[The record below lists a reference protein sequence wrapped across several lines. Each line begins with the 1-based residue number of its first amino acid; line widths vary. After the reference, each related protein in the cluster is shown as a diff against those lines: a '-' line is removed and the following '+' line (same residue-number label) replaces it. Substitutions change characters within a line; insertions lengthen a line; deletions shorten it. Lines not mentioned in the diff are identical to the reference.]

1 MTDSLP
7 YSLYSSILKNGSSV
21 AFSIEGKRYTYGQLA
36 RRVAYI
42 QSVFREKE
50 ECLNEVGIIANQDF
64 DTYATLVACLL
75 SGITYIPIEPG
86 HPDERNSHI
95 ISISGVKTIFCSGLT
110 GLNDTFYESH
120 KQKFIILEPGE
131 KKSSDLKLIQTEN
144 PAYVLFTSG
153 STGVPKGVPI
163 SFRNLHAFAGN
174 VSGMT
179 LEITP
184 ESKFMQV
191 FDLTFDLSVFSF
203 LVPLLHGSSVYLLPK
218 TPLKYTLAVQIL
230 EDEAITH
237 VLTVPSFVNYLRPY
251 FSEIHLP
258 QLRHWLFCG
267 EALKSD
273 LVTAWQP
280 CIPKA
285 VIYNVYGPTE
295 ATIFCTSHICNTS
308 GIKEQNGIVCIGK
321 PFSGTRFE
329 LAADD
334 CSIQAESQ
342 SGELYIAGNQLTSG
356 YLNNEEKNKL
366 AFTTLDGIQYYHSG
380 DICRKDEVGDFFFTG
395 RNDSQVKVQGYR
407 VELGEIEYYAGLF
420 PGIDEVVV
428 LAEQQGEQHI
438 LKLVYTSRQNP
449 EEKEFR
455 LFLLS
460 RLPGYMV
467 PSIIRRIEKTP
478 YNLNGKVDKIA
489 LRQLFN
495 RN

>member
-1 MTDSLP
+1 M
-7 YSLYSSILKNGSSV
+7 NGSSV
-21 AFSIEGKRYTYGQLA
+21 AFSIEGKRNTYDQLA

-50 ECLNEVGIIANQDF
+50 EGLNEVGIIANQDF

-86 HPDERNSHI
+86 HPDERNNHI
-95 ISISGVKTIFCSGLT
+95 ISISGVKTIFCSDLSGLGT
-110 GLNDTFYESH
+110 TFYETH
-120 KQKFIILEPGE
+120 KSSFVLLEPGDKE
-131 KKSSDLKLIQTEN
+131 PGDLKLTETNN

-174 VSGMT
+174 VSAMN

-184 ESKFMQV
+184 ESKFLQV
-191 FDLTFDLSVFSF
+191 FDLTFDLSVFSY

-218 TPLKYTLAVQIL
+218 TPLKYTLAVQVL

-251 FSEIHLP
+251 FSEIHLL

-267 EALKSD
+267 EALKSN

-280 CIPKA
+280 CIPEA
-285 VIYNVYGPTE
+285 AIYNVYGPTE
-295 ATIFCTSHICNTS
+295 ATIFCTSYICDTS
-308 GIKEQNGIVCIGK
+308 RIKEQNGIVCIGQ
-321 PFSGTRFE
+321 PFPGTRFE

-334 CSIQAESQ
+334 GSIQAESH
-342 SGELYIAGNQLTSG
+342 SGELYIAGNQMTSG
-356 YLNNEEKNKL
+356 YFNNAEKNKL

-380 DICRKDEVGDFFFTG
+380 DICHKDEAGDFFFTG

-428 LAEQQGEQHI
+428 LADQQGEQHT

-449 EEKEFR
+449 DEKEFR
-455 LFLLS
+455 SFLSS

-467 PSIIRRIEKTP
+467 PAIIRRIEKIP

-489 LRQLFN
+489 LHQLFN
-495 RN
+495 SN